1 MSTMGIE
8 DGLSA
13 LGYTSADLEGL
24 VAGAL
29 PQDRVNK
36 LAPRYPLKEDLMAI
50 YSNAMTV
57 Y

>member
-1 MSTMGIE
+1 MAAMGIE

-36 LAPRYPLKEDLMAI
+36 LAPRYPLKDDLMAI